1 MYASIISDCK
11 EVTQCIVLISDLVD
25 CAAVPD
31 MLTLTFDPLTC
42 NLDNTCN
49 KVSCCVDSVFTN
61 STFEV
66 VFDLNQCTRMLTL
79 EIENLKVLIPYSE
92 IQWGRYK
99 KEEDKILK
107 SLCKKTIFWGEKCI
121 NCAADSPE
129 KQRKFLLYFVEKP
142 SQFYLN
148 SVVRLE

>member
-1 MYASIISDCK
+1 M
-11 EVTQCIVLISDLVD
+11 TQCIVLISDLVD

-31 MLTLTFDPLTC
+31 MLTLTSDPLTC

-107 SLCKKTIFWGEKCI
+107 SLRKKTIF
-121 NCAADSPE
+121 
-129 KQRKFLLYFVEKP
+129 
-142 SQFYLN
+142 
-148 SVVRLE
+148 

>member
-1 MYASIISDCK
+1 M
-11 EVTQCIVLISDLVD
+11 TQCIELISDHVD

-31 MLTLTFDPLTC
+31 MLTITPYPLTC

-99 KEEDKILK
+99 KIWRVW
-107 SLCKKTIFWGEKCI
+107 LCKKTIFLSEKCI

-129 KQRKFLLYFVEKP
+129 KQRNFLLYFVERP